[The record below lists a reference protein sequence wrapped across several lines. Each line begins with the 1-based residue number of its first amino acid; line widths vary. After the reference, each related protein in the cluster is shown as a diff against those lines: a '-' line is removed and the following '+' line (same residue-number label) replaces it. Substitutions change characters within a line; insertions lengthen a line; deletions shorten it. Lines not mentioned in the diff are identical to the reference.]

1 MDKDS
6 KDKLKDVLSTIDPV
20 EFKWDETN
28 TTVGAVA
35 QEFDSVTIDLG
46 NYTTDTVTLSNNY
59 NNYTIS
65 GSALNW
71 STTGSISID
80 GKTHYSMDE
89 ITTATGKKIDFNDLA
104 DTIETLKRRMLV
116 LAPNFEMHEK
126 YPMLKQM
133 YDEYL
138 AMEKLLSGPDAEPEN
153 M

>member
-28 TTVGAVA
+28 TTMGVVA
-35 QEFDSVTIDLG
+35 QEVDSVTIDLG

-59 NNYTIS
+59 NNYTIN

-71 STTGSISID
+71 STAGSIGID

-89 ITTATGKKIDFNDLA
+89 ITTATGKKIDLNDLA

-138 AMEKLLSGPDAEPEN
+138 AMEKLLGGPDAEPED